1 MKILAAVRHPGPAE
15 AIVPVIKLLQS
26 QGHQVVLIGLNNN
39 SIETKTLGG
48 SISIFNRN
56 NIEYI
61 DLLDFDVSFNLRDIE
76 DKWTN
81 SLIDKYKPDRILVG
95 CSTQNEGTAIKCIEN
110 SLIFV
115 GNTCSIPTLQ
125 IVEMWGCWTSRPEM
139 FYPDRFAVS
148 DEFTKKVVLKRGA
161 PEKCVKI
168 TGNPSFDGFYH
179 CNLKETV
186 IKNSGFM
193 GTRNL
198 VYIGQVSPDNFTTFD
213 WVLKSLDTN
222 DRVAFAKH
230 PRDIRNYDALLLQAG
245 NKLLDTD
252 LKGDYLLKQ
261 ADICLTHSSTMG
273 VKASLLGIPTINFI
287 LDDDQVEV
295 RQICGDFPLV
305 LAEGSYKA
313 DSLETFKNL
322 LKQDLVVNQSKLRS
336 SLNID
341 GMSTGRVVDYLL
353 S

>member
-15 AIVPVIKLLQS
+15 AAVPVIKLLRS
-26 QGHQVVLIGLNNN
+26 QGHQVILLGLNNN

-48 SISIFNRN
+48 SVSIFNRN
-56 NIEYI
+56 NIEHI
-61 DLLDFDVSFNLRDIE
+61 DMADMDANFDFSKVDS
-76 DKWTN
+76 KSTN

-95 CSTQNEGTAIKCIEN
+95 CSTQEEELIRCIEN
-110 SLIFV
+110 SLIIA
-115 GNTCSIPTLQ
+115 GSDYSIPTLQ
-125 IVEMWGCWTSRPEM
+125 LVEMWGCWTSRPEI

-161 PEKCVKI
+161 PKERVKI
-168 TGNPSFDGFYH
+168 TGNPSFDVFH
-179 CNLKETV
+179 NCNLNQNV
-186 IKNSGFM
+186 ITNSRSAN
-193 GTRNL
+193 TRDF

-213 WVLKSLDTN
+213 WVLKSLGTN

-230 PRDIRNYDALLLQAG
+230 PRDLRNYDRLLSQAG
-245 NKLLDTD
+245 NKLLVTD
-252 LKGDYLLKQ
+252 LSNDDLLKQ
-261 ADICLTHSSTMG
+261 ADVCLTHSSTMG

-287 LDDDQVEV
+287 LDNDQVEV
-295 RQICGDFPLV
+295 RQICGDLPLV

-313 DSLETFKNL
+313 DSLEAFRNL

-341 GMSTGRVVDYLL
+341 GMSAVRVVNYLL